1 MLTKPAIFNMS
12 RLATGNTAF
21 SALSGLMTR
30 PYRIALSLIKPT
42 ITKYYTKSQSLRKK
56 HVIPLDDVR
65 RRNRPVKSALK
76 AAETETPHAIVIKI
90 EDTESLLMIMQS
102 SEIGRKPTTSS

>member
-1 MLTKPAIFNMS
+1 MLYKT
-12 RLATGNTAF
+12 
-21 SALSGLMTR
+21 
-30 PYRIALSLIKPT
+30 
-42 ITKYYTKSQSLRKK
+42 QSLRKK
-56 HVIPLDDVR
+56 QVIPLDDVR